1 MNHHRQT
8 LTLGLTVLLSLTAPA
23 FAAGGGEV
31 GWSKTIFHGV
41 NAAILFYIIY
51 RFFGP
56 KVTAGL
62 QSKSKQVAR
71 DIDEATRLHAEASA
85 RLAAAEADLAA
96 LAGKAEAL
104 LADLRREGEAER
116 DKLVAQAKAEAER
129 ITAEAERT
137 ARSEIARVKARLEA
151 ELGEMAV
158 EAAARALREKTTPA
172 DQRRLAVEYL
182 TRLEERS

>member
-1 MNHHRQT
+1 MKNLRLVVT
-8 LTLGLTVLLSLTAPA
+8 TAIALLLSLAAPA
-23 FAAGGGEV
+23 FASAEGEV
-31 GWSKTIFHGV
+31 GWSKTIFHGI
-41 NAAILFYIIY
+41 NAAILFFIIY
-51 RFFGP
+51 RVFGP

-96 LAGKAEAL
+96 LSGKAEAL
-104 LADLRREGEAER
+104 LAELRREGEAER
-116 DKLVAQAKAEAER
+116 DKLIAQAKAEAER
-129 ITAEAERT
+129 MTAEAERT
-137 ARSEIARVKARLEA
+137 AQSEIARVKARLEA
-151 ELGEMAV
+151 ELGDLAV